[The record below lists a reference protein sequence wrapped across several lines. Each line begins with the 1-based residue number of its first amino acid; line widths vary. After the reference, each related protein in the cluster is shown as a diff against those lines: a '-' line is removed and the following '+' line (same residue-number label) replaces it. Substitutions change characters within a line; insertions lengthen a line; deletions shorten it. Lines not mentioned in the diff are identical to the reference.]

1 MSPDEDAA
9 LLLVI
14 VRRHLAALRLS
25 LDPSFPD
32 EEWGFLAQQALEKI
46 LKGWIVLHDQNPPFT
61 HNLSQLSEQANLP
74 LQTALLALQPYAV
87 EVRYQA
93 EGKPLPR

>member
-46 LKGWIVLHDQNPPFT
+46 LVPIH
-61 HNLSQLSEQANLP
+61 
-74 LQTALLALQPYAV
+74 AV
-87 EVRYQA
+87 GRAAAPVHS
-93 EGKPLPR
+93 